1 MRLKNKVAIVT
12 GAGSGI
18 GKATA
23 DMFVKEGAEVVYS
36 DLNEIEGV
44 TSIPC
49 DVSKQEEVRNLIQ
62 KTVDKFGRLDIM
74 INNAGIGGLG
84 GILETT
90 KEDWDKTIAVN
101 LSGVFYG
108 TQEAAKVMKEM
119 NIKGSII
126 NTSSILGEVG
136 FAGAMAYCASKGGL
150 VQLTKASS
158 LDLAPFGIRV
168 NAVAPG
174 FIETKMTH
182 DYLAD
187 EAFLNIVKQ
196 GTPLGYVGESDDI
209 AYSFLYL
216 GSDESKY
223 VTGEVIFVDGGWR
236 AK

>member
-36 DLNEIEGV
+36 DLQEVEGV
-44 TSIPC
+44 FSIPC
-49 DVSKQEEVRNLIQ
+49 DVSDQEQVKNLIA
-62 KTVDKFGRLDIM
+62 KTIEKFGHLDIM
-74 INNAGIGGLG
+74 VNNAGIGGLG

-90 KEDWDKTIAVN
+90 KEAWDKTIAIN

-108 TQEAAKVMKEM
+108 TQEAAKVMK
-119 NIKGSII
+119 KGGSII
-126 NTSSILGEVG
+126 STSSILGEVG
-136 FAGAMAYCASKGGL
+136 FAGALAYCASKGGL
-150 VQLTKASS
+150 VQLTKAAS
-158 LDLAPFGIRV
+158 LDLAPLGIRV

-174 FIETKMTH
+174 FIETKMTK

-187 EAFLNIVKQ
+187 ESFSNLVKQ
-196 GTPLGYVGESDDI
+196 GTPLGYAGESDDI
-209 AYSFLYL
+209 AYSMVYL
-216 GSDESKY
+216 ASDESKY
-223 VTGEVIFVDGGWR
+223 VTGETIFVDGGWR